1 MSAETKR
8 REILQMLA
16 KGSINAK
23 EAGELLEQVVADK
36 AADEPTASS
45 TSEAPEPPA
54 HSQAPP
60 SAPEPVAVRTGNPRW
75 LNVCVTGSASG
86 RKRVSVKIPL
96 SLARIGLRVGA
107 KFVPEMDEMD
117 WEQVLSEISS
127 GEVDTIV
134 EVNDEK
140 SGEQV
145 QVFIS

>member
-1 MSAETKR
+1 MSAGTRR

-16 KGSINAK
+16 KGSIDAK

-36 AADEPTASS
+36 AADEAAAFPP
-45 TSEAPEPPA
+45 SEAPQPPDE
-54 HSQAPP
+54 SQAP
-60 SAPEPVAVRTGNPRW
+60 SAPEPVAARTGKPHW
-75 LNVCVTGSASG
+75 LNVRVTNSASG

-127 GEVDTIV
+127 GEVDAIV
-134 EVNDEK
+134 EVNDEQ
-140 SGEQV
+140 SGEHV

>member
-16 KGSINAK
+16 KGSIDAK
-23 EAGELLEQVVADK
+23 EASELLEQVVADK
-36 AADEPTASS
+36 AADEPAAFP
-45 TSEAPEPPA
+45 TSGAPEPPA
-54 HSQAPP
+54 ESQAPP
-60 SAPEPVAVRTGNPRW
+60 SAPEPVAARTGNPHW
-75 LNVCVTGSASG
+75 LNVRVTDSASG

-127 GEVDTIV
+127 GDVDTIV
-134 EVNDEK
+134 EVNDEQ
-140 SGEQV
+140 SGEHV

>member
-36 AADEPTASS
+36 AADEPAASS

-54 HSQAPP
+54 QSQAPD
-60 SAPEPVAVRTGNPRW
+60 PVAVRTGNPRW

-127 GEVDTIV
+127 GEVDAIV
-134 EVNDEK
+134 EVNDEQ
-140 SGEQV
+140 SGERV

>member
-36 AADEPTASS
+36 VADEPTASS
-45 TSEAPEPPA
+45 TSEAPEQPA
-54 HSQAPP
+54 QSQ
-60 SAPEPVAVRTGNPRW
+60 APEPVAVRT
-75 LNVCVTGSASG
+75 
-86 RKRVSVKIPL
+86 
-96 SLARIGLRVGA
+96 
-107 KFVPEMDEMD
+107 
-117 WEQVLSEISS
+117 QVLSEISS

-134 EVNDEK
+134 EVNDEQ

>member
-54 HSQAPP
+54 QSLP
-60 SAPEPVAVRTGNPRW
+60 PEPVAVRTGNPRW
-75 LNVCVTGSASG
+75 LNVCVTDSASG

-127 GEVDTIV
+127 GEADTIV
-134 EVNDEK
+134 EVNDEQ

>member
-23 EAGELLEQVVADK
+23 EASELLEGVVADR
-36 AADEPTASS
+36 AAAEPAASS
-45 TSEAPEPPA
+45 NLEAPEQPA
-54 HSQAPP
+54 ETQAPP
-60 SAPEPVAVRTGNPRW
+60 SAPEPVAARTGNPRW
-75 LNVCVTGSASG
+75 LNVRVTDSASG

-96 SLARIGLRVGA
+96 ALARIGLRVGA
-107 KFVPEMDEMD
+107 KFVPEMDEMN

-127 GEVDTIV
+127 GEVDMII
-134 EVNDEK
+134 EVNDEQ

>member
-16 KGSINAK
+16 KGSIDAR
-23 EAGELLEQVVADK
+23 EASEMLEQVVAEK
-36 AADEPTASS
+36 AADESAALP
-45 TSEAPEPPA
+45 TSEPPEPPA
-54 HSQAPP
+54 QSQAPP
-60 SAPEPVAVRTGNPRW
+60 SAPEPVAARPGNLRW
-75 LNVCVTGSASG
+75 LNVRVTDSASG

-127 GEVDTIV
+127 GDVGTII
-134 EVNDEK
+134 EVNDEQ

-145 QVFIS
+145 QVFVS

>member
-23 EAGELLEQVVADK
+23 EAGELLEQVVVDK
-36 AADEPTASS
+36 AADEPAASS

-54 HSQAPP
+54 QSQ
-60 SAPEPVAVRTGNPRW
+60 APEPVAVRTGNPRW
-75 LNVCVTGSASG
+75 LNVCVTNSTSG
-86 RKRVSVKIPL
+86 RKKVSVKIPL

-107 KFVPEMDEMD
+107 KFVPEMDEVE
-117 WEQVLSEISS
+117 WEHVLSEMSS
-127 GEVDTIV
+127 GDVDTIV
-134 EVNDEK
+134 EVNDEQ
-140 SGEQV
+140 SGEHV

>member
-23 EAGELLEQVVADK
+23 EASELLEGVVADR
-36 AADEPTASS
+36 AAEPAASS
-45 TSEAPEPPA
+45 TFEAPEQPA
-54 HSQAPP
+54 ESQAPP
-60 SAPEPVAVRTGNPRW
+60 SAPEPVAARTGNPRW
-75 LNVCVTGSASG
+75 LNVRVTDSASG

-96 SLARIGLRVGA
+96 ALARIGLRVGA

-127 GEVDTIV
+127 GEVDMII
-134 EVNDEK
+134 EVNDEQ